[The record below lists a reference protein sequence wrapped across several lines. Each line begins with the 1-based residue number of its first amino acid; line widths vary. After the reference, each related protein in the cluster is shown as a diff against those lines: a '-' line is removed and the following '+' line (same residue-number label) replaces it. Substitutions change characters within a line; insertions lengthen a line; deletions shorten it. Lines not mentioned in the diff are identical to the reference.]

1 MAVAYKC
8 VRCAD
13 NGSSWTVHD
22 YQQHIEHEHL
32 AAIAEA
38 CALALS
44 VDVGGGGICLAAVT
58 AGTFV
63 GPV

>member
-1 MAVAYKC
+1 MRLERVSYH
-8 VRCAD
+8 AD
-13 NGSSWTVHD
+13 SESTWTVED
-22 YQQHIEHEHL
+22 FQQHIEDEHL